1 MRTELAAS
9 RLEVTPGVP
18 ATIDVVVTN
27 TADVI
32 DGITAVVEGLDP
44 SWVELVMP
52 VVSLFPQTT
61 GTLSLRVTMPP
72 DCPAGEYLVVVRVVS
87 TVDAGRHATHDFW
100 LSVQATAAASLA
112 LRPSLITGG
121 KTAVLEAVITNRG
134 NVAVEFAVTARD
146 ESHVLD
152 CSTAA
157 GAGALVVDAGQLA
170 AVTVRARGPRPWF
183 GQAASRTILVTAL
196 SDTLEL
202 EEVATF
208 NQKPRIPRG
217 ALTIAILVGIIAL
230 WATVFILVVGLLGDQ
245 AAPTKS
251 VATNFNSGGAS
262 NISLSAVA
270 GTFEGVLLAS
280 TTGDPLE
287 RVTVEAYRVKP
298 DGTSELAG
306 SAATDEEGSYALT
319 SLLPGTY
326 RLHFTADGFDEIWYP
341 AAASESGAEEIKLAP
356 SGEAPAPAIDIALR
370 GGTGA
375 LRGTVV
381 GDDETPQ
388 LATITI
394 RRQLETDDEPVPG
407 VTPTPPP
414 VPIVIETTGEF
425 AVEGLTTPGTYVVK
439 IESQGFVPQ
448 EFTETLAGG
457 ETKVLNNVHLG
468 AATGSMAGQVISS
481 QGTPLG
487 GVKVEITS
495 GDFKK
500 ELTTPTA
507 GNVGTYIAE
516 GLETPR
522 TYVVTFTLDGFST
535 QTVALELG
543 PGEARQAVNA
553 TLVGGSGSMQ
563 GTVRDVAGDPVGGVE
578 VTVTKGEFEATT
590 STLTTGEGG
599 VGTFVV
605 VGIPTPG
612 TFTVTFKKDGFLM
625 EARQVSITTAGPQEG
640 VDAVLRPALASI
652 EGQLSGAGVPLTGA
666 TVTLADGRTDP
677 EDGQTERIVRETGVA
692 TSPPGAWAFTEVK
705 PGSYTLTFS
714 HPDYET
720 RVLLVIVAAGD
731 VITTDADLPAR
742 SSAEGA

>member
-18 ATIDVVVTN
+18 ATIDVVITN

-44 SWVELVMP
+44 AWVELVVP

-72 DCPAGEYLVVVRVVS
+72 DCPAGEYLVVVKVVS

-121 KTAVLEAVITNRG
+121 KTAVLDAVITNRG

-157 GAGALVVDAGQLA
+157 GSVVVDAGEVS
-170 AVTVRARGPRPWF
+170 AVTLRARGPRPWF
-183 GQAASRTILVTAL
+183 GQAASRSILVTAH

-217 ALTIAILVGIIAL
+217 ALTIAILVGIVAL
-230 WATVFILVVGLLGDQ
+230 WATVFIVVVGLLGDQ
-245 AAPTKS
+245 TEPTKA
-251 VATNFNSGGAS
+251 VATNFNSGGARD
-262 NISLSAVA
+262 ISLSAVA
-270 GTFEGVLLAS
+270 GTFEGSLRAS

-287 RVTVEAYRVKP
+287 RVTAEAYRVKP

-306 SAATDEEGSYALT
+306 SAATDEEGSYALA

-341 AAASESGAEEIKLAP
+341 AAASESGAEEVKLAP
-356 SGEAPAPAIDIALR
+356 GGDAPALDVALH

-375 LRGTVV
+375 VRGTVV
-381 GDDETPQ
+381 GDDETPRP
-388 LATITI
+388 ATITI
-394 RRQLETDDEPVPG
+394 RRQLESDDAPVPG
-407 VTPTPPP
+407 VTTTPPP
-414 VPIVIETTGEF
+414 APIVVETTGEF

-439 IESQGFVPQ
+439 IESEGFVPQ

-468 AATGSMAGQVISS
+468 AAAGSVAGHVISS

-522 TYVVTFTLDGFST
+522 TYVVTFSLAGFST

-553 TLVGGSGSMQ
+553 TLVGGAGSVH
-563 GTVRDVAGDPVGGVE
+563 GAVRDVAGNPVGGVE

-599 VGTFVV
+599 VGSFAI
-605 VGIPTPG
+605 VGVPTPG
-612 TFTVTFKKDGFLM
+612 SFTVTFAKEGFLM
-625 EARQVSITTAGPQEG
+625 EARQLSMTTAGPQEG
-640 VDAVLRPALASI
+640 VDAVLRPALATI
-652 EGQLSGAGVPLTGA
+652 GGQLSGAGGPLTGVK
-666 TVTLADGRTDP
+666 VTLADGRTDR
-677 EDGQTERIVRETGVA
+677 EDGQVERIVRDTGVA
-692 TSPPGAWAFTEVK
+692 TSPPGAWLFTDVV

-714 HPDYET
+714 HPDFDT
-720 RVLLVIVAAGD
+720 RVVLVTVAAGD
-731 VITTDADLPAR
+731 IVTRDVDLPR
-742 SSAEGA
+742 SSGAGT